1 MGESFTRGDDYQRA
15 RTLRR
20 RTARLRRRMVI
31 HWDDVE
37 PVAIE
42 GEQLRGTRWR
52 LGAAAGARDVGLSR
66 FQVAAGERAMPVHVH
81 ADEEE
86 LFYVLDGEGVSW
98 QDGRAYAVRTGD
110 CILHRP
116 GAEAH
121 TILGAGAGLEVL
133 AFSGGSATGLTWLPR
148 ARAWWNGPHWL
159 PHDGP
164 DPFAAEE
171 AAGPLEV
178 PAPEAQR
185 PPTIVALDDLAAEDF
200 TGGGDVVAV
209 RRELG
214 DALGS
219 MRTGVGHLTVAPGA
233 LSGPPHCH
241 AAEEEL
247 FVVLDGSGTL
257 LLGDDEHTVRAGSI
271 VARPPGTGVPHAFR
285 AGDQPLTMLAFSTRD
300 PNDIVFF
307 PRSGKV
313 GLRGIRARFF
323 VEQVEYW
330 DGEL

>member
-1 MGESFTRGDDYQRA
+1 
-15 RTLRR
+15 
-20 RTARLRRRMVI
+20 MVI

-37 PVAIE
+37 PRVIE
-42 GEQLRGTRWR
+42 GTELRGKRWR
-52 LGAAAGARDVGLSR
+52 LGAAAGASDAGLSR
-66 FQVAAGERAMPVHVH
+66 YGLAPGERAMPVHVH

-86 LFYVLDGEGVSW
+86 LFYVLDGEGLSW
-98 QDGRAYAVRTGD
+98 QDGRTYAVRAGD

-121 TILGAGAGLEVL
+121 TILGAGDGLDVL
-133 AFSGGSATGLTWLPR
+133 AFGGGSPTGLTWLPR
-148 ARAWWNGPHWL
+148 AQAWWNGPHWL

-164 DPFAAEE
+164 NPFAAEE

-185 PPTIVALDDLAAEDF
+185 PPSIVALDDAPAEDF

-209 RRELG
+209 RRDLG
-214 DALGS
+214 DVLES
-219 MRTGVGHLTVAPGA
+219 KSIGVGHLVVEPGA
-233 LSGPPHCH
+233 LSCPPHCH
-241 AAEEEL
+241 AAEEEV
-247 FVVLDGSGTL
+247 FVVLDGAGTL
-257 LLGDDEHTVRAGSI
+257 LLGEEEHAVRPGSV

-285 AGDQPLTMLAFSTRD
+285 AGDGPLTLLAFGTRE

-313 GLRGIRARFF
+313 GLRGIKARFF
-323 VEQVEYW
+323 VQQVEYW
-330 DGEL
+330 DGEV

>member
-1 MGESFTRGDDYQRA
+1 MLAHIDQVA
-15 RTLRR
+15 P
-20 RTARLRRRMVI
+20 AVI
-31 HWDDVE
+31 DGV
-37 PVAIE
+37 
-42 GEQLRGTRWR
+42 QLRGTRWR
-52 LGAAAGARDVGLSR
+52 LGAAAGSQAVGLSR
-66 FQVAAGERAMPVHVH
+66 YRLDAGERAMPVHVH

-86 LFYVLDGEGVSW
+86 LFYVLDGEGLSW
-98 QDGRAYAVRTGD
+98 QDGRTYAVRAGD
-110 CILHRP
+110 CMLHRP

-121 TILGAGAGLEVL
+121 TIVGAGDGLDVL
-133 AFSGGSATGLTWLPR
+133 AFGGGSATGLTWLPR
-148 ARAWWNGPHWL
+148 AQAWWNGPHWM

-171 AAGPLEV
+171 AAGPLEL
-178 PAPEAQR
+178 PEPEPQR
-185 PPTIVALDDLAAEDF
+185 PATIVALDDLPAEDF

-214 DALGS
+214 DTLES
-219 MRTGVGHLTVAPGA
+219 RRIGVGHIVVAPGA

-257 LLGDDEHTVRAGSI
+257 LLGDAEHPVRAGSV
-271 VARPPGTGVPHAFR
+271 VARPPGTGVAHAFR
-285 AGDQPLTMLAFSTRD
+285 AGDAPLTLLAFSTRE

-313 GLRGIRARFF
+313 GLRGIKARFF
-323 VEQVEYW
+323 VTQVDYW
-330 DGEL
+330 DGEA

>member
-1 MGESFTRGDDYQRA
+1 
-15 RTLRR
+15 
-20 RTARLRRRMVI
+20 MVS
-31 HWDDVE
+31 HWDEVE
-37 PVAIE
+37 PRVIE
-42 GEQLRGTRWR
+42 GSELRGTRWR
-52 LGAAAGARDVGLSR
+52 LGAAAGAADAGLSR
-66 FQVAAGERAMPVHVH
+66 YRIAPGERAMPVHVH

-86 LFYVLDGEGVSW
+86 LFYVLAGEGLSW
-98 QDGRAYAVRTGD
+98 QDGRTYAVRAGD

-121 TILGAGAGLEVL
+121 TILGAGDGLDVL
-133 AFSGGSATGLTWLPR
+133 AFGGGSPTGLTWLPR
-148 ARAWWNGPHWL
+148 AQAWWNGPHWL

-164 DPFAAEE
+164 SPFAAEE

-185 PPTIVALDDLAAEDF
+185 PPTIVALDELPAEDF

-214 DALGS
+214 DVLES
-219 MRTGVGHLTVAPGA
+219 KRTGVGHLVVEPGA

-247 FVVLDGSGTL
+247 FVVLDGAGTL
-257 LLGDDEHTVRAGSI
+257 LLGDEEHAVRTGSV

-285 AGDQPLTMLAFSTRD
+285 AGDGPLTLLAFSTRE

-313 GLRGIRARFF
+313 GLRGIKTRFL
-323 VEQVEYW
+323 VQQVEYW
-330 DGEL
+330 DGEV